1 MVHNMNISII
11 TITYNNLVGLM
22 KTVNSVLQ
30 QSQILN
36 IEYIIIDGG
45 SSDGTKEYLES
56 LPQYVS
62 WISEPDRGISH
73 AFNKGIEKASGDM
86 LLFLNSGDSFLDFD
100 IIKNMLS
107 DISNNPVDILSYKV
121 QVSDK
126 VFIPSTDNE
135 RKIWK
140 RCIEPHQG
148 TFIKKTVFNEIGG
161 FSEEYR
167 IRMDYH
173 FFARCKAMGYSFT
186 YIPVTI
192 VKYEP
197 GGTSMIKDNRYR
209 FWAEGMS
216 IKFLYD
222 LKLSFKDLLKIVVY
236 RRDRVLL

>member
-107 DISNNPVDILSYKV
+107 DISNNNIL
-121 QVSDK
+121 
-126 VFIPSTDNE
+126 
-135 RKIWK
+135 
-140 RCIEPHQG
+140 
-148 TFIKKTVFNEIGG
+148 
-161 FSEEYR
+161 
-167 IRMDYH
+167 
-173 FFARCKAMGYSFT
+173 
-186 YIPVTI
+186 YI
-192 VKYEP
+192 
-197 GGTSMIKDNRYR
+197 
-209 FWAEGMS
+209 
-216 IKFLYD
+216 
-222 LKLSFKDLLKIVVY
+222 
-236 RRDRVLL
+236 